1 MMGLE
6 IILPQASAVPQIVQ
20 DRLDALCVARL
31 QAFSAQTLAFLEDFS
46 ATVLQDTALRQHPEI
61 IALAYWFRPAA
72 LKVLHGS
79 FQQIAQRGLL
89 RPRGVVFHIAPA
101 NVDTVFVYS
110 WFLSLLCGNRNIIRL
125 SKRENAQRG
134 ALLQILASLLQRPK
148 HEAIAR
154 ANMLISYGREDALTR
169 ELSERCHLR
178 VVWGGDATVAHIRA
192 IPLPPLATEL
202 VFPNR
207 DAWALLNAEALLNA
221 SAEVLSKLAHDF
233 YNDTFW
239 FAQQACSSPRAVL
252 WIGTSERVAAAQA
265 RFWPALA
272 AVLQQKHAQDEPAQ
286 LAERL
291 VAVHQV
297 AGENENENGLKRLSA
312 LQDWPLRMEATA
324 LTESLRRTHCG
335 YGLLYEVQRPN
346 LAAANNLLTAADQ
359 TIAYWGFTREELTDW
374 VISLADRAVDRIVPI
389 GKALQ
394 FGEQWD
400 GQDLLMAFSRRVHIE

>member
-6 IILPQASAVPQIVQ
+6 IILPQGSAEPQIVQ
-20 DRLDALCVARL
+20 DRLDALCAARL

-72 LKVLHGS
+72 LKVLQAS

-134 ALLQILASLLQRPK
+134 ALLQILEALLQRPE

-169 ELSERCHLR
+169 QLSEYCQLR
-178 VVWGGDATVAHIRA
+178 VVWGGDATVSHIRA

-207 DAWALLNAEALLNA
+207 DAWALLNAEALRNA
-221 SAEVLSKLAHDF
+221 SAEVLGKLAHDF

-239 FAQQACSSPRAVL
+239 FSQQACSSPRAVL
-252 WIGTSERVAAAQA
+252 WIGTPEVIATAQA

-286 LAERL
+286 VAERL
-291 VAVHQV
+291 VVVHQV
-297 AGENENENGLKRLSA
+297 AGENEVKILSA
-312 LQDWPLRMEATA
+312 LQDWPLRIEATA

-335 YGLLYEVQRPN
+335 YGLLYEIQRRD
-346 LAAANNLLTAADQ
+346 LAAATNLLTATDQ
-359 TIAYWGFTREELTDW
+359 TIAYWGFTRKELADWVVSLTDRA
-374 VISLADRAVDRIVPI
+374 IDRVVPI